1 MQFESMGAILEPFP
15 KCEVRLDDDSAT
27 TVRRHR
33 NAEGLR
39 LILSHGNGL
48 AVDVGHLYLSLL
60 SIEVDLF
67 VNELWNHGLN
77 AIGA

>member
-1 MQFESMGAILEPFP
+1 MQFESMWAIREPLP
-15 KCEVRLDDDSAT
+15 KYEVRLDGDSAT
-27 TVRRHR
+27 TLRRRR

-67 VNELWNHGLN
+67 VNELWNHCLN